1 MPLRTGGSRGGKT
14 CRRSGRLSWWRTT
27 RATSTRRSCRPAS
40 QGGSASW
47 PRTAS
52 SRALAIVR
60 WFLREYGA
68 FPLKRTGID
77 VGAHRWALDQLRR
90 DQVIAVFPEGT
101 RSRGGMKRARP
112 GVVRLAL
119 TTQAPILP
127 VGITGTERLGTWLR
141 VLNPTGQITVTIG
154 RPFTLPVI
162 EGKPSP
168 AVMESLTEMVMREVA
183 VLLPPSYR
191 GVYGEPEAGVG
202 VHRYRLPCVELPFD
216 PSTR

>member
-1 MPLRTGGSRGGKT
+1 MDLLYHACNVAQKGTLRAFADWQVTGRENVPAVGPLIVVANHQSNFDPPLLSPSIP
-14 CRRSGRLSWWRTT
+14 RRIRFLAKDSIFKG
-27 RATSTRRSCRPAS
+27 PAI
-40 QGGSASW
+40 AS
-47 PRTAS
+47 
-52 SRALAIVR
+52 

-68 FPLKRTGID
+68 YPLKRTGID

-90 DQVIAVFPEGT
+90 DGVIAVFPEGT

-112 GVVRLAL
+112 GIVRLAL

-141 VLNPTGQITVTIG
+141 VLNPTGRITVTIG

-168 AVMESLTEMVMREVA
+168 AVMDSLTDMVMRKVA

-191 GVYGEPEAGVG
+191 GVYGDTAAG
-202 VHRYRLPCVELPFD
+202 
-216 PSTR
+216 